1 MRRLLR
7 NPIME
12 STLFSEGEMQQL
24 DDDLARLLYME
35 LRRLAGGFFRGER
48 SGHTLQPTA
57 LVNEAW
63 LRLHES
69 PGEWENRSHF
79 LGAAARAMRRILVEH
94 ARKRAALKRGGD
106 FAHVTFDDLA
116 VQTPDPGVDVLLLN
130 DALDAL
136 SEHDGRLARV
146 VELHFFAGCTFPE
159 IAETLGLSEPTVR
172 RDWAY
177 ARAWLHERIT
187 GSKA

>member
-1 MRRLLR
+1 
-7 NPIME
+7 
-12 STLFSEGEMQQL
+12 MQPL
-24 DDDLARLLYME
+24 DDDLAGLLYAE

-69 PGEWENRSHF
+69 PADWENRSHF
-79 LGAAARAMRRILVEH
+79 LGSAARAMRRILVEH
-94 ARKRAALKRGGD
+94 ARKRAALKRGGE

-136 SEHDGRLARV
+136 AAHDDRLARV

-159 IAETLGLSEPTVR
+159 IAGALGISEPTAR
-172 RDWAY
+172 RDWTY
-177 ARAWLHERIT
+177 ARAWLRDRIA
-187 GSKA
+187 GSDA